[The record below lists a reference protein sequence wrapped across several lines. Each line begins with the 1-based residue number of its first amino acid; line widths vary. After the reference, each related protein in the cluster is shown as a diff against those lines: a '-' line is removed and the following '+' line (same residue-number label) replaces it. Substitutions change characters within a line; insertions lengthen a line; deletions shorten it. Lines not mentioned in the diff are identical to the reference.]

1 MANTKN
7 ASAKLLLLGNREG
20 AILVDSE
27 TGMALGSTQLSAK
40 ARQRLDDDPL
50 PSEPHLAVIPHPN
63 SKLTRN

>member
-1 MANTKN
+1 MANTNN
-7 ASAKLLLLGNREG
+7 ASAKLLLLGNRDG

-27 TGMALGSTQLSAK
+27 SGMALGSTQLS